1 MPDAELDRIR
11 ADVAARVLRET
22 YDAHRESWAYQL
34 ADLRRDHDELKLQLA
49 EANRNRQGM
58 RQWVIASIVI
68 PLLLTLV
75 NVALVLLT

>member
-11 ADVAARVLRET
+11 ADVAARVSRDV
-22 YDAHRESWAYQL
+22 YDAHREALAYQL
-34 ADLRRDHDELKLQLA
+34 ADLRRDHDDLKTSLA
-49 EANRNRQGM
+49 EANRSRQGM